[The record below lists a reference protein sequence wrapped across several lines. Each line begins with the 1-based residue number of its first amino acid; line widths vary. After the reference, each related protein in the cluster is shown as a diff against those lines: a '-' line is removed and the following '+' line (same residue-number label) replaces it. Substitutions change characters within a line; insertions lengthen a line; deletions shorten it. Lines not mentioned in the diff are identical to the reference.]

1 MGLFNINKL
10 TSNIS
15 DYIDTRVELI
25 KLDTQEQIIKA
36 VIILF
41 EFLLVFVCVGIVWVF
56 LNLTL
61 AYYLNTRLGGNYI
74 GFMLV
79 AGLHLL
85 ALIWLWVNKRKV
97 RRKLERTMYQMI
109 AQIEKKNPDGESN
122 KELPPAS
129 PEKQKP
135 VK

>member
-15 DYIDTRVELI
+15 DYIDTQVELI

-41 EFLLVFVCVGIVWVF
+41 EFLLVFVFVGIVWFF

-61 AYYLNTRLGGNYI
+61 AYYLNSRMGGNYI

-79 AGLHLL
+79 AGLHTL
-85 ALIWLWVNKRKV
+85 ALLWLWINKRKV

-109 AQIEKKNPDGESN
+109 AQIEKKDPDENVG
-122 KELPPAS
+122 KKLPP
-129 PEKQKP
+129 KQP
-135 VK
+135 

>member
-1 MGLFNINKL
+1 LGLFNINKL
-10 TSNIS
+10 TNNIS

-41 EFLLVFVCVGIVWVF
+41 EFLLVFVFATVVWVF

-61 AYYLNTRLGGNYI
+61 AYYLNTQMGGNYV

-79 AGLHLL
+79 AGLHALVLL
-85 ALIWLWVNKRKV
+85 WLWIKRRKV
-97 RRKLERTMYQMI
+97 RLKLERTMYQMI
-109 AQIEKKNPDGESN
+109 AQIEKKNPDENTG
-122 KELPPAS
+122 KKLPP
-129 PEKQKP
+129 KQP
-135 VK
+135 

>member
-36 VIILF
+36 VVILF
-41 EFLLVFVCVGIVWVF
+41 EFLLIFVFVGIVWVF

-61 AYYLNTRLGGNYI
+61 AYYLNAKMGGSYI

-79 AGLHLL
+79 AGLHMLVLL
-85 ALIWLWVNKRKV
+85 WLWINKKRV
-97 RRKLERTMYQMI
+97 RRKLEQTMYQMI
-109 AQIEKKNPDGESN
+109 AQIEKKGTHQQAN
-122 KELPPAS
+122 KKLPPGNT
-129 PEKQKP
+129 KN
-135 VK
+135 

>member
-41 EFLLVFVCVGIVWVF
+41 ELLILFVIVGIVMVF

-61 AYYLNTRLGGNYI
+61 AYYLNDVLGGRYV
-74 GFMLV
+74 GFMIV
-79 AGLHLL
+79 AGAHLL
-85 ALIWLWVNKRKV
+85 MLLWLLANKRVV
-97 RRKLERTMYQMI
+97 RRRLERTMYQMI
-109 AQIEKKNPDGESN
+109 AQIEKKKPSDED
-122 KELPPAS
+122 
-129 PEKQKP
+129 EKQQTRRLQE
-135 VK
+135 

>member
-41 EFLLVFVCVGIVWVF
+41 EFLLVFVFLGIVWVF

-61 AYYLNTRLGGNYI
+61 AYYLNSRMGGNYI

-79 AGLHLL
+79 AGLHTL
-85 ALIWLWVNKRKV
+85 ALLWLWFNKRKV

-109 AQIEKKNPDGESN
+109 AQIEKKHPNDDNE
-122 KELPPAS
+122 KKLPPGNRS
-129 PEKQKP
+129 
-135 VK
+135 